1 MITQPKK
8 FTVLG
13 VPIDS
18 AGRGT
23 GVERLPGALREAGL
37 VQRLGAEDV
46 GDLPVATDDPV
57 RDAATG
63 IIGFE
68 SLRAASAAVQTAV
81 THLLAEGKRPLVL
94 GGDCTLLIGVA
105 AALKGHFGAAGLAF
119 IDGHLDFYDGRSSP
133 TGEGADMELA
143 ILNGLGP
150 VGLIDLAGPPPLL
163 AAEHVAVLGYRDG
176 EQAQLDGAPDPA
188 ALFPAMTLYEVSAMR
203 QQGMIKTA
211 KVVAERLA
219 ANPGRFWLHL
229 DFDVLDEAELPA
241 VDYRM
246 PGGLKWGEL
255 GMLLMPLARSP
266 ALIGADVTIL
276 NPALDPEGECTARAV
291 NLLCDVF
298 K

>member
-1 MITQPKK
+1 MITEPKK

-18 AGRGT
+18 AGRAT

-37 VQRLGAEDV
+37 VRRLGAEDL
-46 GDLPVATDDPV
+46 GDLPVAIDDPE
-57 RDAATG
+57 RDPATG

-68 SLRAASAAVQTAV
+68 SLRVASAEIQSNVAQ
-81 THLLAEGKRPLVL
+81 LLAEGRRPLLL

-105 AALKGHFGAAGLAF
+105 AALKSHFGPAGLAF

-133 TGEGADMELA
+133 TGEAADMELA

-150 VGLIDLAGPPPLL
+150 AGLIDLGGPPPLV
-163 AAEHVAVLGYRDG
+163 AAEHVVVLGYRDA
-176 EQAQLDGAPDPA
+176 EQARLDGAPDPA
-188 ALFPAMTLYEVSAMR
+188 VVFPAITLYDVGAMR
-203 QQGMIKTA
+203 QQGMVKTA
-211 KVVAERLA
+211 GAVATRLA

-229 DFDVLDEAELPA
+229 DFDVLDEVELPA

-246 PGGLKWGEL
+246 PDGLKWGEL
-255 GMLLMPLARSP
+255 ATLLLPLARSP

-276 NPALDPEGECTARAV
+276 NPALDPDGEYTGRAV

-298 K
+298 M